1 MALKRI
7 NKELKDIANDPP
19 AQCSAGPVGDDPF
32 HWQATILGPPESP
45 FEGKNHL
52 QSINLTLLGQK
63 IRLMRLV
70 RQGYFFV
77 LPHPL
82 IFYYLLLNRFL
93 VAGGVFF
100 LNIHFPTDYPFKP
113 PKFAF
118 TTRIYH
124 PNINSNGAICLD
136 ILRSQWSPALTV
148 SKVRTFLRSFFFGVS
163 SLKLCR
169 MLMFLDHL
177 FVDSTSVQGAR
188 KPSWLFCPRCPNK
201 TF

>member
-45 FEGKNHL
+45 FEGKRPLRVRYDRVKKYVCRRDKGFFCPHHAS
-52 QSINLTLLGQK
+52 SIISGFLFLYCP
-63 IRLMRLV
+63 
-70 RQGYFFV
+70 YF
-77 LPHPL
+77 
-82 IFYYLLLNRFL
+82 

-148 SKVRTFLRSFFFGVS
+148 SKVRSIRRSSYHFWRFC
-163 SLKLCR
+163 LEY
-169 MLMFLDHL
+169 L
-177 FVDSTSVQGAR
+177 FVDFSFNAKSVQ
-188 KPSWLFCPRCPNK
+188 SQS
-201 TF
+201 